1 MTSRIQ
7 MHRTSPPPAYGTS
20 APPSGFTLGAS
31 TTSTL
36 QRWALPLLLV
46 AFGLFYLLP
55 LTSHGLWIPDETRY
69 AQISQ
74 EMLLSGDWVA
84 PHFMGIRYFEK
95 PIAGYWLIAIG
106 QAVFGDNLFG
116 VRIASALSTG
126 LSVLLAYLITR
137 RMWNDPRKSFAA
149 ALFYMSFGLI
159 AGQAGYSNLDPQFT
173 LWVNLSL
180 VALWF
185 ALDGR
190 TTRERL
196 LAWAGLGVACG
207 MGFMTKG
214 FLAWLLPVLIA
225 LPYMIWQR
233 RLGELLRYGLV
244 AVLVAIGISLPWV
257 LSIHAHEPDFWR
269 FFFWHEHIRRFAA
282 DNAQHTRPWWFYLP
296 LLVASSLPWA
306 ALLPGTF
313 MQAWKDKRQAPTG
326 FLLLWFLLPLAFFSL
341 SRGKLPTYIMPC
353 LLPLAVLMGSAL
365 IDRINASQGRSIR
378 INSLL
383 NLLIGVAAMVAL
395 LYIQLTRPVYGHN
408 EMLSLSL
415 VFIMLMGWIIANL
428 LPAARPLQYWAAP
441 ALGIWLLVALLPAG
455 MPGFIV
461 HNQMPDQFIKEHI
474 EELRQTKT
482 LLSNDLGAASAL
494 AWRLQ
499 RPEVTLYNTEG
510 ELKYGLAYADSAQ
523 RKVSMAEVG
532 QWVSEARKQ
541 GSVGVV
547 MRVKDVVESEEVALL
562 PPGGKR
568 YEEGNMLVLILPQSQ
583 P

>member
-1 MTSRIQ
+1 MQ
-7 MHRTSPPPAYGTS
+7 RTLPPQAYGTS
-20 APPSGFTLGAS
+20 TTPSGYTLGGSA
-31 TTSTL
+31 TSGI
-36 QRWALPLLLV
+36 QRWAIPFLLL
-46 AFGLFYLLP
+46 AFALFYLLP

-74 EMLLSGDWVA
+74 EMLLSGDWVS

-95 PIAGYWLIAIG
+95 PIAGYWMIAIG

-116 VRIASALSTG
+116 VRVASALSTG

-137 RMWNDPRKSFAA
+137 RIWSDPRKSFAA
-149 ALFYMSFGLI
+149 ALLYMSFGLI

-185 ALDGR
+185 ALGSQTLR
-190 TTRERL
+190 GRL
-196 LAWAGLGVACG
+196 LAWGTLGAACG

-225 LPYMIWQR
+225 LPYMLWQR
-233 RLGELLRYGLV
+233 RFGELLRYGLV
-244 AVLVAIGISLPWV
+244 AVLMAIAISLPWV

-282 DNAQHTRPWWFYLP
+282 ENAQHTRPWWFYLP
-296 LLVASSLPWA
+296 LLVVSSLPWA
-306 ALLPGTF
+306 ALLPGTLI
-313 MQAWKDKRQAPTG
+313 QAWQDKHQAATG
-326 FLLLWFLLPLAFFSL
+326 YLLLWLLLPLAFFSL

-353 LLPLAVLMGSAL
+353 LLPLAVLMGHAL
-365 IDRINASQGRSIR
+365 IQWISAGKTRTVRL
-378 INSLL
+378 NSLL
-383 NLLIGVAAMVAL
+383 NLLIGVAALVAL
-395 LYIQLTRPVYGHN
+395 VVIQITRPVYGHD

-428 LPAARPLQYWAAP
+428 LPASRPLNYWAAP

-455 MPGFIV
+455 MPGLIV
-461 HNQMPDQFIKEHI
+461 HNKMPDQFIKEHLA
-474 EELRQTKT
+474 ELKQTDR

-499 RPEVTLYNTEG
+499 RSDVALYNTEG
-510 ELKYGLAYADSAQ
+510 ELKYGLAYPESAQ
-523 RKVSMAEVG
+523 RKVSMADVG
-532 QWVSEARKQ
+532 QWVSDARKQ

-547 MRVKDVVESEEVALL
+547 MRVKDVLENEEVALL

-568 YEEGNMLVLILPQSQ
+568 YEQGNMLILILPAAQ